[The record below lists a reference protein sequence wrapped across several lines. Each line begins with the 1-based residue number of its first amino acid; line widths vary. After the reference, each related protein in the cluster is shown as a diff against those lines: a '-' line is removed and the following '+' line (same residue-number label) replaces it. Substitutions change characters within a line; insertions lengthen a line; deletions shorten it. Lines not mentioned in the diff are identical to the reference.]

1 VSRRG
6 RFVVIEG
13 ADATGKSTQVARLAT
28 RLRDRG
34 VEVVETFEPGSTMAG
49 RAIRD
54 LVLGSDQIAPP
65 TEALLM
71 AADRAE
77 HVQQVV
83 RPAVERG
90 AVVVS
95 DRYLPSSLVYQGVV
109 RGLGIDAIGGVN
121 RLATEGVAPDVV
133 VVLDIDDDAAEA
145 RRARTADRFER
156 EGAAFHR
163 DVRRAYRALAEK
175 EGWTLVDA
183 SGSVDEV
190 AERVWAAVEGCTE

>member
-13 ADATGKSTQVARLAT
+13 ADATGKSTQVAVLAA
-28 RLRDRG
+28 RLRRRG
-34 VEVVETFEPGSTMAG
+34 VDVVETFEPGSTAAG

-54 LVLGSDQIAPP
+54 LVLGDDQIAPP

-83 RPAVERG
+83 RPAIERG

-109 RGLGIDAIGGVN
+109 RGLGVDAVGGVN
-121 RLATEGVAPDVV
+121 RLATEGVGPDVV
-133 VVLDIDDDAAEA
+133 VVLDVDDAAAEA
-145 RRARTADRFER
+145 RRAPTADRLER
-156 EGAAFHR
+156 EGPGFHL
-163 DVRRAYRALAEK
+163 DVRRAYRDLAEK
-175 EGWTLVDA
+175 EGWTLVEAD
-183 SGSVDEV
+183 GSVDEV
-190 AERVWAAVEGCTE
+190 AERVWEAVEGCLE